1 MRSLQEGSLLKKG
14 FLYFMLPSFCL
25 AILSIWFPF
34 IYAIVPADESLDC
47 FCSLLDNFPHWK
59 NRISVYNYVD
69 TDYEIVPDFYMI
81 LNMIIFYAWN
91 WAFIMV
97 NSYMLYKI
105 RHIGDKF
112 NLLIEIGSLIIV
124 YTFFCYIQYI
134 LYIVSLAVSCSE
146 CDLN

>member
-59 NRISVYNYVD
+59 NRISAYNYVD

-81 LNMIIFYAWN
+81 LNMIIFTLGTGLSLWLIHIC
-91 WAFIMV
+91 FIKLDILV
-97 NSYMLYKI
+97 T
-105 RHIGDKF
+105 
-112 NLLIEIGSLIIV
+112 NLICLSK
-124 YTFFCYIQYI
+124 
-134 LYIVSLAVSCSE
+134 LA
-146 CDLN
+146 L